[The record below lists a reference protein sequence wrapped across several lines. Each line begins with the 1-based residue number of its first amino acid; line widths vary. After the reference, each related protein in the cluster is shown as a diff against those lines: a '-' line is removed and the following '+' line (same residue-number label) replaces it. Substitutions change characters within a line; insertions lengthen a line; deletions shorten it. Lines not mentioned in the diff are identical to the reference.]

1 MPPFFYTLDQSIYA
15 SESGTFKS
23 IQGLCA
29 LNMIR
34 LLLTLLFSIYGLVF
48 ALPAYSAVDFNHQ
61 KTIILADGPIDI
73 DFSNYIEFLPA
84 DAHSFSLSQLQTKKA
99 DSFKPIQD
107 SLVLKANEPYWL
119 RFHISNPTPKVL
131 PLALSL
137 SDKTVQINGAYIY
150 TGDQWQLYPEVTRQT
165 LLSNYQA
172 LVINIQAQS
181 QQWFYLRV
189 KANKTTPIS
198 PRLRDLQ
205 HHNNAF
211 TVIQQVYAINVALL
225 VFIALMHAAALRF
238 HHHVRHYIVVYMA
251 LVGAL
256 FTVSHSPLVNWPQ
269 WIIAIS
275 DLSPWLVSCGL
286 ALSSFSTAFYRR
298 HLRTNR
304 SWMAVM
310 VLLLITL
317 LIINFNYITQLFLAL
332 LPLIFI
338 MLISRPKS
346 ASFILACL
354 VLALSITW
362 QIGYVLWPESMTA
375 STGIMDILTLS
386 ASILL
391 ASFSMTLPYFKRQVR
406 LKTPSNNI
414 RHAQFLSKLTH
425 ELRTPMNGVLG
436 MEELLLET
444 NLSAKQ
450 KDYVETI
457 GVAGE
462 DMLRL
467 VNRVSDYAKL
477 MTGRFRSVNE
487 AINLAETIDQI
498 IAKFQIVV
506 HQKNIELVINL
517 DPNLPEHIEC
527 DERHLVS
534 ILENL
539 LEHGI
544 NRTEHGEVEL
554 RIAWSEHQHLFFS
567 VRDTGKGIN
576 KETLKTLFDDKVHL
590 SHIHDVSSAG
600 FSLVLSKQL
609 IEHLGGNLFVDNQA
623 GEGSSISFTL
633 PYALAA
639 SHYKD
644 KNQSDSLLK
653 GLSILIVDDNSTL
666 RKVLQRYAKTWGM
679 HAETTHSGKE
689 ALAKLRSQTNLDD
702 PFDIILI
709 DQDMPIMNGFEL
721 ARRISNDNEINQ
733 DIVKIMLTGL
743 SIDQNAPELKN
754 TGIQELLT
762 KPISA
767 NALKQHLASHIEDK
781 LALGESR

>member
-1 MPPFFYTLDQSIYA
+1 
-15 SESGTFKS
+15 
-23 IQGLCA
+23 
-29 LNMIR
+29 MIR
-34 LLLTLLFSIYGLVF
+34 LFISLFFLGNAFLV
-48 ALPAYSAVDFNHQ
+48 AVPAYSAMDLNH
-61 KTIILADGPIDI
+61 KRTIVLADGPINI
-73 DFSNYIEFLPA
+73 DFSNYIEYLYA
-84 DAHSFSLSQLQTKKA
+84 DAHAFSLSQLQTQA
-99 DSFKPIQD
+99 AGSFKPIQD

-119 RFHISNPTPKVL
+119 RFHISNPTKKVL

-137 SDKTVQINGAYIY
+137 SDKAVQINGAYIY
-150 TGDQWQLYPEVTRQT
+150 SDDQWQLYPEVTRQT

-198 PRLRDLQ
+198 PQLRDLQ

-211 TVIQQVYAINVALL
+211 TVVQQIYAINVALL
-225 VFIALMHAAALRF
+225 VFIALLHVAALRF

-251 LVGAL
+251 LIGAL
-256 FTVSHSPLVNWPQ
+256 FAVSHSPLVNWPQ

-304 SWMAVM
+304 SWMVVM
-310 VLLLITL
+310 TLLLVTL
-317 LIINFNYITQLFLAL
+317 LVVNFNYTAQLFVAL
-332 LPLIFI
+332 IPLLFI
-338 MLISRPKS
+338 LTISRPRS
-346 ASFILACL
+346 ASFMLACL
-354 VLALSITW
+354 VLAVSITW
-362 QIGYVLWPESMTA
+362 QISYVLWPDSMTA

-386 ASILL
+386 SSILL

-477 MTGRFRSVNE
+477 MTGRFRAVNE
-487 AINLAETIDQI
+487 ALNLAETIDQI

-517 DPNLPEHIEC
+517 DPSLPEYIEC
-527 DERHLVS
+527 DERHLIS

-544 NRTEHGEVEL
+544 NRTEYGEVEL
-554 RIAWSEHQHLFFS
+554 RVTWSEHQHLFFS

-576 KETLKTLFDDKVHL
+576 KETLKTLFDDKVQL
-590 SHIHDVSSAG
+590 SHINDVSSAG

-633 PYALAA
+633 PYSIA
-639 SHYKD
+639 SDYKE
-644 KNQSDSLLK
+644 KNQLDSLLK

-666 RKVLQRYAKTWGM
+666 RKVLQRYAKSWGM
-679 HAETTHSGKE
+679 HAEATHSGKE

-721 ARRISNDNEINQ
+721 ARRISNDDEINQ

-743 SIDQNAPELKN
+743 SIDQYAPELKN

-781 LALGESR
+781 LELKESQ

>member
-1 MPPFFYTLDQSIYA
+1 
-15 SESGTFKS
+15 
-23 IQGLCA
+23 
-29 LNMIR
+29 MIR
-34 LLLTLLFSIYGLVF
+34 LLLSLLFFLNGILVT
-48 ALPAYSAVDFNHQ
+48 LPVYSADGTKHRT
-61 KTIILADGPIDI
+61 TIILADGPINI
-73 DFSNYIEFLPA
+73 EFSNFIEYLHA
-84 DAHSFSLSQLQTKKA
+84 DAHAFSLSQLQTQTTDKF
-99 DSFKPIQD
+99 SPIQD

-119 RFHISNPTPKVL
+119 RFHISNPTKKVL

-137 SDKTVQINGAYIY
+137 SDKAVQINGAYIY
-150 TGDQWQLYPEVTRQT
+150 NNNQWQLYPEVNRQT

-172 LVINIQAQS
+172 LVINIQAKS
-181 QQWFYLRV
+181 EQWFYLRV
-189 KANKTTPIS
+189 KANKTTPIT
-198 PRLRDLQ
+198 PQLRDLQ

-211 TVIQQVYAINVALL
+211 TVVQQVYAINVALL
-225 VFIALMHAAALRF
+225 VFIALLHVAALRF

-256 FTVSHSPLVNWPQ
+256 FAVSHSPLINWPQ
-269 WIIAIS
+269 WMLAAS

-304 SWMAVM
+304 SWMVVM
-310 VLLLITL
+310 MLVLLTL
-317 LIINFNYITQLFLAL
+317 FIVSLSYTAQLFIAL
-332 LPLIFI
+332 LPLLFI
-338 MLISRPKS
+338 IVFSKPRS
-346 ASFILACL
+346 ISFILACL
-354 VLALSITW
+354 ILTSSIAW
-362 QIGYVLWPESMTA
+362 QIGYVLWPESLVA
-375 STGIMDILTLS
+375 STGIMDILALS
-386 ASILL
+386 SSILL

-406 LKTPSNNI
+406 LKTPNNNI

-462 DMLRL
+462 DMVRL

-477 MTGRFRSVNE
+477 LTGRFRANNE
-487 AINLAETIDQI
+487 AMNLADIIDQI
-498 IAKFQIVV
+498 IAKFQLVI

-517 DPNLPEHIEC
+517 DPNLPEFIEC
-527 DERHLVS
+527 DEKHLTS

-554 RIAWSEHQHLFFS
+554 RVTWSEHQHLFFS
-567 VRDTGKGIN
+567 VRDTGKGIK
-576 KETLKTLFDDKVHL
+576 KETLKTLFDDKIHL

-609 IEHLGGNLFVDNQA
+609 IEHLGGNLFVDNQT
-623 GEGSSISFTL
+623 GEGSTISFTL
-633 PYALAA
+633 PYKVARE
-639 SHYKD
+639 YKE
-644 KNQSDSLLK
+644 KNPLESLLK

-666 RKVLQRYAKTWGM
+666 RKVLQRYAKSWGM

-733 DIVKIMLTGL
+733 ELVKIMLTGL
-743 SIDQNAPELKN
+743 SIDQHAPELRD
-754 TGIQELLT
+754 TGIQQLLT

-767 NALKQHLASHIEDK
+767 NALKQHLATHIEKK
-781 LALGESR
+781 LEMQ